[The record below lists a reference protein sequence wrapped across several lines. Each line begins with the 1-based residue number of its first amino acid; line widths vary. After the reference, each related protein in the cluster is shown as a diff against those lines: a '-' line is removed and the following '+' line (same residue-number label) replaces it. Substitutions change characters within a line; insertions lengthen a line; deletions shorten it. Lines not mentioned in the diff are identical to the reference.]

1 MIYAAEGIPTKS
13 TQPSH
18 AQRGFPVRAT
28 QNSIIIAISWTP
40 ATLIL
45 LHQQQLSETKPRKR
59 TPQVELQQL
68 KAPQSNWSPHLGTL
82 FTTFICVYTQLIGN
96 MVV

>member
-1 MIYAAEGIPTKS
+1 MIYAVEGIPKKS

-18 AQRGFPVRAT
+18 AQRRFPVRET
-28 QNSIIIAISWTP
+28 QNSIIIDISWTP

-45 LHQQQLSETKPRKR
+45 LQQQPLSETKPRKR
-59 TPQVELQQL
+59 TPQVELPQL
-68 KAPQSNWSPHLGTL
+68 KAPQWNRSPHLGTL
-82 FTTFICVYTQLIGN
+82 FTTFICVYLHSIGN

>member
-1 MIYAAEGIPTKS
+1 MIYAAEGTPTKS

-45 LHQQQLSETKPRKR
+45 LQQQPLSETKPRKR
-59 TPQVELQQL
+59 TPQVELPQL

-82 FTTFICVYTQLIGN
+82 FTTFICVYLQLIGN

>member
-1 MIYAAEGIPTKS
+1 M
-13 TQPSH
+13 
-18 AQRGFPVRAT
+18 RAT

-45 LHQQQLSETKPRKR
+45 LQQQPLSETKPRKR
-59 TPQVELQQL
+59 TPQVELPQL

-82 FTTFICVYTQLIGN
+82 FTTFICFYLHLIGY
-96 MVV
+96 MVVGFGGQSRYPGEMENLVRTLTAA

>member
-1 MIYAAEGIPTKS
+1 MIYAVEGIPTKP

-45 LHQQQLSETKPRKR
+45 LQQQPLSETKPRKR
-59 TPQVELQQL
+59 TPQVELPQL
-68 KAPQSNWSPHLGTL
+68 KAPQWKRSPHLGTL
-82 FTTFICVYTQLIGN
+82 STTFICFYSQLIGN